1 MSSTSVLLAALT
13 TEYTTTSDLYDRV
26 GYAALARVGL
36 IPYRAFR
43 AELDR
48 LSAAG
53 LAEATTDGDGS
64 TLWRLADVRRSAPP
78 VSRRAG

>member
-1 MSSTSVLLAALT
+1 MSRSSVLLAALS

-26 GYAALARVGL
+26 GYVALARIGL

-43 AELDR
+43 AELDK

-53 LAEATTDGDGS
+53 LAEMATDDDGS
-64 TLWRLADVRRSAPP
+64 TLWRAAAGGAGLGPAP
-78 VSRRAG
+78 ST

>member
-1 MSSTSVLLAALT
+1 MSRTSVLLAALS
-13 TEYTTTSDLYDRV
+13 TEYATTSDLYDRV

-53 LAEATTDGDGS
+53 LAKATTDDDGS
-64 TLWRLADVRRSAPP
+64 TLWRLAGDGIEIGSE
-78 VSRRAG
+78 SQGG

>member
-1 MSSTSVLLAALT
+1 VSSTSVLLAALT

-26 GYAALARVGL
+26 GYVALARVGL

-53 LAEATTDGDGS
+53 LAEATTDRDGS
-64 TLWRLADVRRSAPP
+64 TLWRLADVGRSAPP